1 MVIGSGWCEV
11 IVRCKLD
18 AGDLATENVAGVI
31 DRDAETRGL
40 VLFSEFPV
48 MMEAVLV
55 PAGCSDWYRR
65 ASLYIWL
72 FAGRGS
78 CQNYGDRHRFSI
90 ISHVL
95 TCNKTCNFRA

>member
-18 AGDLATENVAGVI
+18 AGDLATDNVAGVI

-48 MMEAVLV
+48 MMGAVLV
-55 PAGCSDWYRR
+55 PAGCSDWYRLC

-72 FAGRGS
+72 FAGK
-78 CQNYGDRHRFSI
+78 
-90 ISHVL
+90 VL
-95 TCNKTCNFRA
+95 ARIMVIAIDFQ